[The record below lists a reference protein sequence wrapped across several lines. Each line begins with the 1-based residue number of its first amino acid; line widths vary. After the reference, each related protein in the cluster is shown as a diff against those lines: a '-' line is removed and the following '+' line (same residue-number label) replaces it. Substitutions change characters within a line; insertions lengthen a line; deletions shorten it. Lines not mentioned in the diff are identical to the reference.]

1 MTENG
6 ENKKEVEKPK
16 YSGPNFEIIDKNLGK
31 LYQYITKMVPDSF
44 EKSQILIKISEGL
57 MWNKL
62 AFDLDRPFEP
72 VAEIRN
78 LKVQH
83 PEVEEKN

>member
-1 MTENG
+1 MTEKSN
-6 ENKKEVEKPK
+6 VSK
-16 YSGPNFEIIDKNLGK
+16 YPSENFEIIDKGLGK

-62 AFDLDRPFEP
+62 SFDLERPFEP
-72 VAEIRN
+72 TAEIRN

-83 PEVEEKN
+83 PDNKEKKKEKN